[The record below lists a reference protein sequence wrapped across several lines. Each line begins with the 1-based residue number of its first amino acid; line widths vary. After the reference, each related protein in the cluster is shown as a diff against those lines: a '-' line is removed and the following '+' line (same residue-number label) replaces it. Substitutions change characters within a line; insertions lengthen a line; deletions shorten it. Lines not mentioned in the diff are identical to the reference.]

1 MMNKKGL
8 KPAISLGRDRR
19 GQDLSTSTIILI
31 ILGVV
36 VLVILVIGFTIG
48 WQKVLPFLS
57 SNNVDT
63 IVNQCQAS
71 CTTGDVYG
79 FCTLE
84 RKLSASDL
92 PKDANGKDQ
101 KQVSNTCS
109 FFSTDAGYS
118 KYSIAQCPGLCPA
131 PEVPAP

>member
-1 MMNKKGL
+1 MMNKK
-8 KPAISLGRDRR
+8 

-31 ILGVV
+31 ILGVA

-84 RKLSASDL
+84 RSLSAPDL
-92 PKDANGKDQ
+92 PKDAGGKDQ
-101 KQVSNTCS
+101 KKVSNTCS
-109 FFSTDAGYS
+109 FFSTNADYL
-118 KYSIAQCPGLCPA
+118 KYSIAQCSGLCPA
-131 PEVPAP
+131 PETPTP